1 LGAKKALQSSKG
13 QALNLSAILQE
24 YPQHEAARQIADA
37 LLTQGVRRWQ
47 ATIIHCTKGIGIWEW
62 ASTDVGA
69 DPDVVVGSAGD
80 ILTKE
85 ALAAVAILREKLPD
99 LKIRFVNVVDLYRLQ
114 PDTEH
119 PHGLSDRDF
128 DSLFTKDKPVIF
140 DFHGYPS
147 LIHKFT
153 SQDKSRSDP
162 RERLQRKGQHQYAV
176 GACNPQSG

>member
-13 QALNLSAILQE
+13 QALNLSAILKE
-24 YPQHEAARQIADA
+24 YPQHEAARQRADA
-37 LLTQGVRRWQ
+37 LLTPGVRRWQ
-47 ATIIHCTKGIGIWEW
+47 RNDHPLHEGHRHLGV
-62 ASTDVGA
+62 ASTDAGA